1 MCHRA
6 RHRRRR
12 RRVDNDA
19 FSIIIAT
26 LQPQQKAFYND
37 NNNIHGGRFA
47 WKSPGSGGLFTV
59 SIMQTLVVV
68 VYLLFRWTKEP
79 TFEQK

>member
-6 RHRRRR
+6 RHRCL

-26 LQPQQKAFYND
+26 LQPQQKAFYNN

-68 VYLLFRWTKEP
+68 VYLLCRWTKEP
-79 TFEQK
+79 SFEKK